1 MKFEFIKMHG
11 CGNDYIYMDFMQKKT
26 QFNEEEVAK
35 KLSNRHFGIGG
46 DGLVLIL
53 PSEKADAYMK
63 MFNADG
69 TQGKMCGNA
78 IRCVAKHIYEKGYV
92 KKNSLKIDTLS
103 GVKTLKLNVENNV
116 VLSVEVNMGK
126 PNFKSSSMPL
136 KTSEEEVVLK
146 KIEVK
151 GEGYEVTCV
160 SMGNPH
166 AVVFVDDVFKLNVN
180 ELGEEFEKNEL
191 FKEEVNVEFVKIKSS
206 SEVEM
211 RVYERGS
218 KETLAC
224 GTGACAVVAAMVKNG
239 YCKKGE
245 EVLVRLLG
253 GELAISCEE
262 DGVFMK
268 GPATKVFTGEVEI

>member
-1 MKFEFIKMHG
+1 MKLEFIKMHG
-11 CGNDYIYMDFMQKKT
+11 CGNDYIYMDFMQKRVE
-26 QFNEEEVAK
+26 FNEEELAK
-35 KLSNRHFGIGG
+35 KLSNRHFGVGG

-69 TQGKMCGNA
+69 SQGKMCGNA

-92 KKNSLKIDTLS
+92 KKSILKIDTLS
-103 GVKTLKLNVENNV
+103 GVKTLKLNVENNR

-136 KTSEEEVVLK
+136 RTQEKEVVLK
-146 KIEVK
+146 EIEVNGLK
-151 GEGYEVTCV
+151 YALTCV

-166 AVVFVDDVFKLNVN
+166 AVVFLDDVFKLNVN

-191 FKEEVNVEFVKIKSS
+191 FKEEVNLEFVKIKSS

-224 GTGACAVVAAMVKNG
+224 GTGACAVVSAMVKNG

-253 GELAISCEE
+253 GELNVSCKE

-268 GPATKVFTGEVEI
+268 GPATRVFTGEVEI